1 MRNVLELLHSKKI
14 SKKKKKRKKSQI
26 FFNVAITEDS
36 EL

>member
-14 SKKKKKRKKSQI
+14 SKKERKKSQI
-26 FFNVAITEDS
+26 FFNVGITEDS